1 MAVLSALAVRIL
13 LPWELKMAL
22 DISAVWPINL
32 RRAQRST
39 VENTDAGAGHGG
51 VDSGRAVGA
60 GGDQLSAHGVEV
72 DIQDFVGVARE
83 RVHDLATADVP
94 DLAGA
99 VDGARYGVLACELEL
114 H

>member
-1 MAVLSALAVRIL
+1 M
-13 LPWELKMAL
+13 
-22 DISAVWPINL
+22 
-32 RRAQRST
+32 ST
-39 VENTDAGAGHGG
+39 IENSDAGAGHGG

-60 GGDQLSAHGVEV
+60 GGDQLGAHGVEV

-99 VDGARYGVLACELEL
+99 VDGARHGVLACELEL